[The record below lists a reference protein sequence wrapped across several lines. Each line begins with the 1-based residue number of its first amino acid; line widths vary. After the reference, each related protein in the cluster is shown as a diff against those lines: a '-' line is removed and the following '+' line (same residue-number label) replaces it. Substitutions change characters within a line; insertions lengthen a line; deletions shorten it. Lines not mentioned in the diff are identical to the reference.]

1 MRVLIFGAGASKP
14 AGYPVVSNMVPAV
27 EEFVSRDGE
36 TMLRAYWDRWRSWR
50 DAADGVIR
58 ELLSNPNPE
67 VVLSLPDLYETALK
81 ASNEDQLRRVIS
93 KWQRGELTEEDERRY
108 KAYFES
114 ESHKRLLAARP
125 ALIGF
130 LECLQRFFLYR
141 HYADAKRRDARD
153 YLRRHFARL
162 SDGDVIIT
170 LNWDTTAE
178 RTLAEEGYWNPLT
191 GYGFRKD
198 LRIMPYGQPLPYGT
212 LTKSKVTVLKLHGS
226 IGWHPCNG
234 GGVYFEHPRFLSN
247 FGFTSN
253 GKPLDLMDPQE
264 PGVGP
269 PEGSVLLYPSFLKQ
283 FSGAV
288 MQQIWHEAG
297 EALRNASGIEMYG
310 YSLPESDLAVR
321 TLLNVLRFRSE
332 SEPLGLWVHDPSTDA
347 QERWGEFLGKRA
359 VVDGRV
365 IEEVPSVD

>member
-1 MRVLIFGAGASKP
+1 MVFLNASS
-14 AGYPVVSNMVPAV
+14 GS
-27 EEFVSRDGE
+27 F
-36 TMLRAYWDRWRSWR
+36 
-50 DAADGVIR
+50 
-58 ELLSNPNPE
+58 
-67 VVLSLPDLYETALK
+67 
-81 ASNEDQLRRVIS
+81 
-93 KWQRGELTEEDERRY
+93 
-108 KAYFES
+108 
-114 ESHKRLLAARP
+114 
-125 ALIGF
+125 
-130 LECLQRFFLYR
+130 YR

-153 YLRRHFARL
+153 YLRRHLARL

-198 LRIMPYGQPLPYGT
+198 LRTMPYGQPLPSGT

-226 IGWHPCNG
+226 IGWHPCNE

-253 GKPLDLMDPQE
+253 GEPLDLTDPQE
-264 PGVGP
+264 PRGGP

-283 FSGAV
+283 LSGAV
-288 MQQIWHEAG
+288 MQQIWHTAS
-297 EALRNASGIEMYG
+297 EALRNASGIEIYG

-332 SEPLGLWVHDPSTDA
+332 SEPVGLWVHDPSTDA
-347 QERWGEFLGKRA
+347 QERWREFLGKRA
-359 VVDGRV
+359 VVDGRL
-365 IEEVPSVD
+365 IEEMPSV